1 MKNLSF
7 MTTLVE
13 DDRNLSQKKSR
24 KKKKLSFLALI
35 PLTNLFKQNCEFN
48 SWNEEAHCVTE
59 EILLFVTWFSFFFKQ
74 IILDCTILTLYPA
87 FYCI

>member
-13 DDRNLSQKKSR
+13 DDRNWSQKSQE
-24 KKKKLSFLALI
+24 KKISFLALI
-35 PLTNLFKQNCEFN
+35 PLTKFFKQDCEFN

-59 EILLFVTWFSFFFKQ
+59 EILLFVT
-74 IILDCTILTLYPA
+74 
-87 FYCI
+87 